1 MIVILSQ
8 LTQRFGEHTS
18 RQQETNLNDEDD
30 ATSDQDSMVF
40 KGVSAFNE

>member
-18 RQQETNLNDEDD
+18 RQQETNLNEDD